1 MASVQPVIQLPPGVE
16 DITGRVKL
24 HQASEYAYQGAGVG
38 GSADIFCPVL
48 VSSGTY
54 RPRSGATI
62 EVAVKCI
69 RIVNVDGKDDDYVE
83 KAQKKLSRELQIWYT
98 LGRGPNVIELL
109 GVMRGV
115 GSLPAP
121 VCVLC
126 AGNLLVMTDTLQGLM
141 YMHELK
147 PSPIVHGDIKSE
159 NILVTADEKAILCD
173 FGRSRF
179 PHDRPREL
187 TGSSPF
193 VATYRYMSPELFVPN
208 VPGPTPASDVWAY
221 GCVGLEPYHEVSS
234 QYAVIELIK
243 QGQLPSNRPR
253 GARAALVNDSLWS
266 TLALCWR
273 EQSWRPT
280 SRTLLE
286 RLMQMLQNG
295 EVSTSPVLME
305 LFPLTIDGPLL
316 PWPDGV
322 RDYKDMIVIERKN
335 GMLTSSIRT
344 TVWMGT
350 LSTTRRRAT
359 TETAV
364 AIKVPRLNAAPQHR
378 EPHDHLQHMVRK
390 ILRTRFGVRH
400 RNIVDIIGIHT
411 GFEPHPGFVL
421 EYCAGGSL
429 TVFCKENYA
438 MDLDATARLPSPDT
452 NAYSLICD
460 ILEGL
465 GYMHNYPVPIPQ
477 GDLTPVRLDLI
488 LHYPTQATGQDNI
501 LVSVD
506 GTAKIGLFSVGR
518 IIAAVPAAATLTS
531 SVGAL
536 LPFRW
541 MSPEILVEN
550 RNPST
555 ESDMWAMGCVI
566 FTGLRPYAG
575 HLRDDF
581 AGVDSVRGLPP
592 GDISRIDYSKQLGER
607 VLVPRESSW
616 ITNGIWDLT
625 SKCWALNP
633 LLRPSAG
640 GFLQA
645 LKGLDGKSQNW
656 IPPNVKDL
664 AKKIQRVDL
673 KENWVPMAL
682 YDTTWRQYNTRQ
694 GVKVYEVRMILVRNT
709 YTPNWY
715 SKPVQVI
722 VKQVFLGW
730 TSSQWLD
737 PRSNNPVS
745 PAARPVQ
752 PSSSNFTRQSV
763 RHEIAIMAQLDHP
776 NICKLIGVDTS
787 FGQVPSMVFESFGD
801 RTLDMASSTFHL
813 EFKATKNMV

>member
-1 MASVQPVIQLPPGVE
+1 MV
-16 DITGRVKL
+16 
-24 HQASEYAYQGAGVG
+24 
-38 GSADIFCPVL
+38 
-48 VSSGTY
+48 
-54 RPRSGATI
+54 
-62 EVAVKCI
+62 
-69 RIVNVDGKDDDYVE
+69 
-83 KAQKKLSRELQIWYT
+83 
-98 LGRGPNVIELL
+98 
-109 GVMRGV
+109 
-115 GSLPAP
+115 
-121 VCVLC
+121 
-126 AGNLLVMTDTLQGLM
+126 
-141 YMHELK
+141 
-147 PSPIVHGDIKSE
+147 
-159 NILVTADEKAILCD
+159 
-173 FGRSRF
+173 
-179 PHDRPREL
+179 
-187 TGSSPF
+187 
-193 VATYRYMSPELFVPN
+193 
-208 VPGPTPASDVWAY
+208 
-221 GCVGLEPYHEVSS
+221 
-234 QYAVIELIK
+234 
-243 QGQLPSNRPR
+243 
-253 GARAALVNDSLWS
+253 
-266 TLALCWR
+266 
-273 EQSWRPT
+273 
-280 SRTLLE
+280 
-286 RLMQMLQNG
+286 QMLQNG
-295 EVSTSPVLME
+295 EVSTSPALME

-316 PWPDGV
+316 PWPDSV
-322 RDYKDMIVIERKN
+322 RDYKDMIVIERTD

-350 LSTTRRRAT
+350 LTTTRRRAT
-359 TETAV
+359 TETTV

-378 EPHDHLQHMVRK
+378 EPHDHLQHMIRK
-390 ILRTRFGVRH
+390 MLRTRFGVRH

-438 MDLDATARLPSPDT
+438 MDLDGTVRLPSPDT

-477 GDLTPVRLDLI
+477 GDLTPVRPDLI
-488 LHYPTQATGQDNI
+488 LHYLTQATGQDNI

-506 GTAKIGLFSVGR
+506 GIAKIGLFSVGR
-518 IIAAVPAAATLTS
+518 IIAAVPAAASLTS
-531 SVGAL
+531 S
-536 LPFRW
+536 
-541 MSPEILVEN
+541 
-550 RNPST
+550 
-555 ESDMWAMGCVI
+555 I

-575 HLRDDF
+575 RLRDDF

-640 GFLQA
+640 GFLRA

-715 SKPVQVI
+715 SKPAQVT

-737 PRSNNPVS
+737 PRSNNP
-745 PAARPVQ
+745 
-752 PSSSNFTRQSV
+752 SV

-776 NICKLIGVDTS
+776 NICKLIGIDTS

-801 RTLDMASSTFHL
+801 RTLDRYLDEQHKLRQEMNFSEMIRIFKELVSALAYIHEHPNGTIVHGSVYPQHIFITDSGHVRLTNFTSAFQYIVNRSQIPAPLSSVVSTPYRFSHWQSPEYYRNFQDENADHIPLPTIFSDIWSFGCVLLSTFARDL
-813 EFKATKNMV
+813 PFFSMGVSEAVEKIREGASPCPPEQYSLLDPRIVSLVRSILVQDPAARPSAREILQSLSKFA